1 MKTLLLLHG
10 AIGADDQLQPLAQVL
25 AAHYNVH
32 TLSFSGH
39 GGVAPHAEGYSI
51 RVFANDVLDY
61 MQLNGLEQASILGY
75 SMGGYVALYLAAHC
89 PEKIESVMTLATKF
103 QWTEEIAAKEV
114 KMLVPEKIEEKLPAF
129 AATLSQRH
137 APLNWKD
144 VLHATAAMMRD
155 LGEMPVL
162 TEEVYARIAAPCM
175 LLLGD
180 RDKMVLLEE
189 TVAVYKSL
197 PNAQM
202 AVLPGTAHPIEQV
215 DITLLDFFA
224 RRFFGQ

>member
-10 AIGADDQLQPLAQVL
+10 AIGAADQLQPLAQVL

-39 GGVAPHAEGYSI
+39 GGIVPHAEGYSI

-61 MQLNGLEQASILGY
+61 MQLNGLEQVSILGY
-75 SMGGYVALYLAAHC
+75 SMGGYVAMYLAAHC
-89 PEKIESVMTLATKF
+89 PDKVERVMTLATKYL
-103 QWTEEIAAKEV
+103 WTEEIAAREV

-129 AATLSQRH
+129 AATLAQRH
-137 APLNWKD
+137 APVSWKE
-144 VLHATAAMMRD
+144 VLHATAAMMRE

-162 TEEVYARIAAPCM
+162 TEEVYARISTPCL

-180 RDKMVLLEE
+180 RDKMVSLEE
-189 TVAVYKSL
+189 TVDVYKCL

-215 DITLLDFFA
+215 DISLLDFFA
-224 RRFFGQ
+224 RRFFGE

>member
-1 MKTLLLLHG
+1 M
-10 AIGADDQLQPLAQVL
+10 
-25 AAHYNVH
+25 
-32 TLSFSGH
+32 
-39 GGVAPHAEGYSI
+39 APHAEGYSI

-61 MQLNGLEQASILGY
+61 MQLNGLEQVSILGY
-75 SMGGYVALYLAAHC
+75 SMGGYVAMYLAAHC
-89 PEKIESVMTLATKF
+89 PDRVERVMTLATKYL
-103 QWTEEIAAKEV
+103 WTEEIAAREV

-129 AATLSQRH
+129 AATLAQRH
-137 APLNWKD
+137 AQVNWKE

-162 TEEVYARIAAPCM
+162 TEEVYARISIPCM

-180 RDKMVLLEE
+180 RDKMVSLEE
-189 TVAVYKSL
+189 TVDVYKSL

-224 RRFFGQ
+224 RRFFGE

>member
-10 AIGADDQLQPLAQVL
+10 AIGAADQLQPLAQVL

-39 GGVAPHAEGYSI
+39 GGIAPHADGYSI

-61 MQLNGLEQASILGY
+61 MQLNGLEQVSILGY
-75 SMGGYVALYLAAHC
+75 SMGGYVAMYLAAHC
-89 PEKIESVMTLATKF
+89 PDKVERVMTLATKYL
-103 QWTEEIAAKEV
+103 WTEEIAAREV

-129 AATLSQRH
+129 AATLAQRH
-137 APLNWKD
+137 APVSWKE
-144 VLHATAAMMRD
+144 VLHATAAMMRE

-162 TEEVYARIAAPCM
+162 TEEVYARISTPCL

-180 RDKMVLLEE
+180 RDKMVSLEE
-189 TVAVYKSL
+189 TVDVYKCL

-215 DITLLDFFA
+215 DISLLDFFA
-224 RRFFGQ
+224 RRFFGE